1 MWAAA
6 CILAEMFFKPN
17 RTLFTAGQ
25 YGDNV
30 FELISE
36 YFQLLGTPTSPD
48 DIEWI
53 PCEWAKYVRARCS
66 EQALEPD
73 WSKLSIADVAALNLL
88 QQILGFNPCTRITV
102 DKALQHEYFNDTH
115 RLSLQPQ
122 FLISPSLYTS
132 AAELEQLTTTEEFV
146 QFMCDEIKQM
156 VEND

>member
-17 RTLFTAGQ
+17 RTLFTAGL
-25 YGDNV
+25 YGDNL

-36 YFQLLGTPTSPD
+36 YFHLLGSPTSPE

-53 PCEWAKYVRARCS
+53 PCDWAKYVRAQCS
-66 EQALEPD
+66 AQALEPGWD
-73 WSKLSIADVAALNLL
+73 TLSITDKAALNLL

-115 RLSLQPQ
+115 GPSLPLQ
-122 FLISPSLYTS
+122 FLTSPSLFIS
-132 AAELEQLTTTEEFV
+132 AAELEKLTTTEEFV